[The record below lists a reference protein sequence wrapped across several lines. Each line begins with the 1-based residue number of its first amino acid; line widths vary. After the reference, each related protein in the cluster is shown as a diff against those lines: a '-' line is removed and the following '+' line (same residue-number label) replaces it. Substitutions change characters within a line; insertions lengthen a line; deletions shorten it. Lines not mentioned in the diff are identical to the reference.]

1 MPIVALTQA
10 EVLAKCTPAQIAS
23 EDQGAMAVTINVGR
37 TATQKVPV
45 LDVKAYLHQ
54 NNLWLSIKQ
63 AQTDTGKTIYGRM
76 ASAALVEFAESG
88 VLSMDVTLPIVGMQL
103 GALVADGIISQTNAN
118 AVIAMG
124 TVSDPVTAFDVAR
137 ALEGA

>member
-1 MPIVALTQA
+1 MPIVALTKA
-10 EVLAKCTPAQIAS
+10 EVTAKCTADQIAS
-23 EDQGAMAVTINVGR
+23 ADQGAMAATINVGR

-54 NNLWLSIKQ
+54 NNLWLPIKQ
-63 AQTDTGKTIYGRM
+63 AQTDTGKSIYGRM

-103 GALVADGIISQTNAN
+103 GALVADGIILTAN
-118 AVIAMG
+118 KDAIIAMG
-124 TVSDPVTAFDVAR
+124 TVPDPVTAFDVAR

>member
-1 MPIVALTQA
+1 
-10 EVLAKCTPAQIAS
+10 
-23 EDQGAMAVTINVGR
+23 MAVTINVGR

-103 GALVADGIISQTNAN
+103 GALVADGIISQSNAN
-118 AVIAMG
+118 AIIAMG
-124 TVSDPVTAFDVAR
+124 TVPDPVTAFDVAR